1 MDYADYIN
9 IYRSSAFAAVTLSQ
23 EVYVLEKKYQQ
34 NDIGIRVH
42 YSDKDAV
49 HALSRYISN
58 FLNQNTIV
66 VCIGTDKCIGDCL
79 GPLVGTFLKKSN
91 FSYPVIGTLDEP
103 AHAVNLDS
111 VIEYINGKYKNP
123 FIIAVD
129 ACLGH
134 SEFIGDIQVKLGPV
148 RPGKGVGK
156 ALPYVGD
163 ISIIGVVDS
172 VDASDIFSIRT
183 IRLSLIMNMADV
195 IYSALM
201 EASKL

>member
-1 MDYADYIN
+1 MENRY
-9 IYRSSAFAAVTLSQ
+9 
-23 EVYVLEKKYQQ
+23 EQ
-34 NDIGIRVH
+34 NELGIRVP

-49 HALSRYISN
+49 YSLSKYISK
-58 FLNQNTIV
+58 FLNHNTIV

-91 FSYPVIGTLDEP
+91 FPYPVVGTLDEP

-111 VIEYINGKYKNP
+111 IIKHIDAKYKNP

-134 SEFIGDIQVKLGPV
+134 SDYIGDIQIKSGPV

-156 ALPYVGD
+156 ALPYIGD

-183 IRLSLIMNMADV
+183 IRLNLIMNMAEV
-195 IYSALM
+195 IYSALL
-201 EASKL
+201 EAAK